1 MSQWQASSQ
10 DINKRKLL
18 DFCVSLKTAR
28 LGSCTHFITSH
39 NYSWSLNKFAF
50 YLLLFMHFF
59 KCLFLF
65 SKVQQQ
71 LKLPSLYLLDSIVK
85 NVGGDYL
92 HLVAQIL
99 ERTFTCVFEKVHV
112 PFL

>member
-1 MSQWQASSQ
+1 M
-10 DINKRKLL
+10 
-18 DFCVSLKTAR
+18 
-28 LGSCTHFITSH
+28 H
-39 NYSWSLNKFAF
+39 
-50 YLLLFMHFF
+50 LF
-59 KCLFLF
+59 KSLFLF